1 MLRMRSPPKIATSGT
16 LMDPFFHRL
25 AFPHTTLFRL
35 RRPQFRY
42 RRMHVLTRLLS
53 CRSNLEGTAPGWI
66 KPDSPKDI
74 GFAVAGSL
82 QSRHPAR
89 QHKRR
94 CLLWVMSRHRVTSA
108 SCLSYPS
115 KSHSSA
121 RFVCPLSANTGRSWY
136 ALLAPAAHAT
146 SPVPPAPPVPAMQ
159 WRRRG
164 CS

>member
-42 RRMHVLTRLLS
+42 LAHARLDPSPELPQH
-53 CRSNLEGTAPGWI
+53 NLEGTAPGWI

-146 SPVPPAPPVPAMQ
+146 S
-159 WRRRG
+159 
-164 CS
+164 